1 MMKKLLMLAVTALLI
16 VGCSEQQL
24 LDDYMSEVSEMS
36 EMQEPAQVS
45 IVNSYLEKARWGD
58 GNAFLKLAECYHDGI
73 GVKSD
78 FMGTLTMLMMADQY
92 GVANQSIEQYLRSL
106 PDTDHTKMMFE
117 AIAKLD
123 RKNVLPTDSIIETL
137 VANDSPDGYA
147 LKGVVLV
154 ERGDTL
160 GGQRA
165 IVKGAEMGSSF
176 AELLLCAFPS
186 EETGYGKYVN
196 IDKLRSLSSSSPVA
210 NKLLGDIYSGYHY
223 GETANIDES
232 LAATYYKKA
241 DEQGCLGK
249 RPARWLINY
258 YDRNDIQI
266 DAREL
271 ERLQI
276 LSGHINEPGEFIPDS
291 VYVDPEYLE
300 MDSLVTSD

>member
-36 EMQEPAQVS
+36 EKQEPAQVS

-123 RKNVLPTDSIIETL
+123 RKNVLPTDSIIRTL
-137 VANDSPDGYA
+137 SQTNRRMVM
-147 LKGVVLV
+147 
-154 ERGDTL
+154 R
-160 GGQRA
+160 
-165 IVKGAEMGSSF
+165 
-176 AELLLCAFPS
+176 
-186 EETGYGKYVN
+186 
-196 IDKLRSLSSSSPVA
+196 
-210 NKLLGDIYSGYHY
+210 
-223 GETANIDES
+223 
-232 LAATYYKKA
+232 
-241 DEQGCLGK
+241 
-249 RPARWLINY
+249 
-258 YDRNDIQI
+258 
-266 DAREL
+266 
-271 ERLQI
+271 
-276 LSGHINEPGEFIPDS
+276 
-291 VYVDPEYLE
+291 
-300 MDSLVTSD
+300 